1 MASVQPRLARL
12 GNDAIVLT
20 GGRPGLFL
28 WLCADGQGEEW
39 ERVNLGEHHNQLVE
53 PNAGFSDAFC
63 SAQAG
68 EDPAMSTS
76 YTALMP
82 WGADGLI
89 VAYDRLANGWA
100 GAPGPNGA
108 VDRVFSLSV
117 TISI

>member
-1 MASVQPRLARL
+1 M
-12 GNDAIVLT
+12 
-20 GGRPGLFL
+20 GRAKNGS
-28 WLCADGQGEEW
+28 G
-39 ERVNLGEHHNQLVE
+39 VNLGEHHNRLVE

-63 SAQAG
+63 NAQAG

-100 GAPGPNGA
+100 GAPGPNGN
-108 VDRVFSLSV
+108 VDQIFSLPV